1 MQNKSMEGKY
11 WWEELYNPSI
21 KNPSKM
27 DMEKDIANIIP
38 REYLNDEK
46 NPNAFTTV
54 MIKAKTAISRLWR
67 IRKDNVDTAN
77 IIYLQSSSIVYTTI
91 TMQMYRYSIIERI
104 TLTKSSCTSLNI
116 IN

>member
-1 MQNKSMEGKY
+1 MEEKY

-46 NPNAFTTV
+46 KPNALTIV

-67 IRKDNVDTAN
+67 IRNDKVDIAK
-77 IIYLQSSSIVYTTI
+77 IIYLQSNSIVHTTI
-91 TMQMYRYSIIERI
+91 AMQM
-104 TLTKSSCTSLNI
+104 
-116 IN
+116 

>member
-1 MQNKSMEGKY
+1 MEEKY

-27 DMEKDIANIIP
+27 NKKKDIANIIP

-46 NPNAFTTV
+46 KPNALTMV

-67 IRKDNVDTAN
+67 IRNDKVDIAK
-77 IIYLQSSSIVYTTI
+77 IIYLQSNSIVHTT
-91 TMQMYRYSIIERI
+91 TAMQM
-104 TLTKSSCTSLNI
+104 
-116 IN
+116 